1 MQELRDVVDSESCKL
16 VSRNAEASARRA
28 FAEYGPTD
36 SDPPSAKSDG
46 TSTPTHSDGQS
57 NADSQPAVS
66 TALSSTT
73 FSGKHSTS
81 SSSMQDGDS
90 NDGSS
95 EHEQQ
100 AGDASSAP
108 SDERDASDSPSDDA
122 HDGGQKR
129 RQTGDQMCAEP
140 DEMSNGGLGGGLIG
154 TSVPAP
160 ATSPALKPGDT
171 KRSNHDDSFAPQRR
185 CESCG
190 TTETPKWR
198 SGTTLCNACGLREA
212 KKMRCSASTTQHAF
226 GLAHPGAAYCFPGMM
241 PPAMFGATNSCFL
254 DTHTRMPQS
263 LSHTMDVGA
272 MASHPGLQAAPPQ
285 MVHPY
290 ASARHPSVVSKQPL
304 EHTSQLIGAPL
315 AALAPPYG
323 HSDLSQ
329 WGGFRQQPMMPAST
343 RPLQGWGCGPL
354 GTKVVQL
361 SDVRGINRTGDEV
374 FMPPPSTISFT
385 SPLSS
390 FEHPASSHMRQQLPQ
405 LAWPQMGGM
414 MRPPQQ
420 PMGAGMLPPSLFG
433 TPNAGGMYQE
443 NRSIP
448 ACRQSFTNS
457 LIGSYPP
464 FNPGWASMG

>member
-1 MQELRDVVDSESCKL
+1 MASRPPSAHRPGESQATRKQQMQELRDVVDSESCKL

-129 RQTGDQMCAEP
+129 RQTGDQVAAFHAPVIVLAQDELFTTPRPLPPYRPPTTYVRIFFSQWRLAANPFFVILGACVVTDDLFTSCLQMCAEP

-212 KKMRCSASTTQHAF
+212 KKVSV
-226 GLAHPGAAYCFPGMM
+226 L
-241 PPAMFGATNSCFL
+241 
-254 DTHTRMPQS
+254 
-263 LSHTMDVGA
+263 
-272 MASHPGLQAAPPQ
+272 
-285 MVHPY
+285 
-290 ASARHPSVVSKQPL
+290 ARHPCLPL
-304 EHTSQLIGAPL
+304 LL
-315 AALAPPYG
+315 
-323 HSDLSQ
+323 
-329 WGGFRQQPMMPAST
+329 
-343 RPLQGWGCGPL
+343 C
-354 GTKVVQL
+354 V
-361 SDVRGINRTGDEV
+361 
-374 FMPPPSTISFT
+374 PPPARGARVYRCIL
-385 SPLSS
+385 LSADALLRINDS
-390 FEHPASSHMRQQLPQ
+390 ACLWSGASWRRILLPRDD
-405 LAWPQMGGM
+405 APCNV
-414 MRPPQQ
+414 RCH
-420 PMGAGMLPPSLFG
+420 
-433 TPNAGGMYQE
+433 E
-443 NRSIP
+443 
-448 ACRQSFTNS
+448 
-457 LIGSYPP
+457 
-464 FNPGWASMG
+464 